1 MKYLPGSKAENFTLW
16 DLTCYKLMTK
26 IYLLMFITFVLQTTY
41 YAEGYIE
48 SLQYSALSYS
58 PASHF
63 QSPTMFPSQMGEI
76 LRFTTF

>member
-1 MKYLPGSKAENFTLW
+1 
-16 DLTCYKLMTK
+16 
-26 IYLLMFITFVLQTTY
+26 VLQTTY

-76 LRFTTF
+76 LRFTTFWNKRHFTRLSHVQVIFSAPSLHITLTYVLVEM